1 MTPVSK
7 KTKSR
12 QTRRYSSPNRPKGGG
27 AKGGNWRKMSSRRQR
42 SATWPWAL
50 ALAIVIAGGV
60 ALIALGGGSNSSSSG
75 GSGSGS
81 NGPLLATVTS
91 FDNASPGPNTTID
104 GIKCETSEQLLFHVH
119 SHLAIF
125 VNGQQR
131 SIPMGIGIAPPRQ
144 TEAGAT
150 GSFVVAGT
158 CFYWLHAHTS
168 DGIIHIESPS
178 VRIYTLGEFF
188 DVWRQ
193 PLGPGRVGGETGPL
207 TVWVNGGR
215 FWGNPRAIELG
226 SHEDVQIDVGRPV
239 VPPSRVNWSV
249 TGL

>member
-1 MTPVSK
+1 VSK

-168 DGIIHIESPS
+168 DGIIHIESPIQ
-178 VRIYTLGEFF
+178 RTYTLGNYF
-188 DVWRQ
+188 DIWHQ
-193 PLGPGRVGGETGPL
+193 PLSSTQVGPAHG
-207 TVWVNGGR
+207 TVTAYRNGQL
-215 FWGNPRAIELG
+215 FSGNPRNITIGAHIVIQL
-226 SHEDVQIDVGRPV
+226 DVGKN
-239 VPPSRVNWSV
+239 VPFKNFTAWD
-249 TGL
+249 GL

>member
-168 DGIIHIESPS
+168 DGIIHIESPIQ
-178 VRIYTLGEFF
+178 RTYTLGNYF
-188 DVWRQ
+188 DIWHQ
-193 PLGPGRVGGETGPL
+193 PLSPTQVGPAHGKVTAYR
-207 TVWVNGGR
+207 NGQL
-215 FWGNPRAIELG
+215 FTGNPRNITIGAHIVIQL
-226 SHEDVQIDVGRPV
+226 DVGTN
-239 VPPSRVNWSV
+239 VPFKNFTAWN
-249 TGL
+249 GL

>member
-1 MTPVSK
+1 MSK

-12 QTRRYSSPNRPKGGG
+12 QTRRYSSPNRPKPG
-27 AKGGNWRKMSSRRQR
+27 AKSSSWRKMGSRRRR

-50 ALAIVIAGGV
+50 ALSIVIVGGV
-60 ALIALGGGSNSSSSG
+60 ALIALGGGSGSSSSG
-75 GSGSGS
+75 SGGS
-81 NGPLLATVTS
+81 NGPLLATVAS

-150 GSFVVAGT
+150 GTFVVAGT

-168 DGIIHIESPS
+168 DGIIHIESPIQ
-178 VRIYTLGEFF
+178 RTYTLGNYF
-188 DVWRQ
+188 DIWHQ
-193 PLGPGRVGGETGPL
+193 PLSPTQVGPAHGPVTAYRNGQLVTGS
-207 TVWVNGGR
+207 
-215 FWGNPRAIELG
+215 PRDITIGAHVVIQL
-226 SHEDVQIDVGRPV
+226 DVGTK
-239 VPPSRVNWSV
+239 VPFKNFTAWD
-249 TGL
+249 GL

>member
-1 MTPVSK
+1 VSK

-60 ALIALGGGSNSSSSG
+60 ALIALGGGSTSSSSG
-75 GSGSGS
+75 GGGGS
-81 NGPLLATVTS
+81 NGPLLATVAS
-91 FDNASPGPNTTID
+91 FDNASPGPNTTVD

-119 SHLAIF
+119 SHVAIF

-168 DGIIHIESPS
+168 DGIIHIESPIQ
-178 VRIYTLGEFF
+178 RTYTLGNYF
-188 DVWRQ
+188 DIWHQ
-193 PLGPGRVGGETGPL
+193 PLSSTQVGPAHG
-207 TVWVNGGR
+207 TVTAYRNGQL
-215 FWGNPRAIELG
+215 FSGNPRNITIGAHIVIQL
-226 SHEDVQIDVGRPV
+226 DVGKN
-239 VPPSRVNWSV
+239 VPFKNFTAWD
-249 TGL
+249 GL

>member
-1 MTPVSK
+1 VSK

-12 QTRRYSSPNRPKGGG
+12 QTRRYSSPNRSKPG
-27 AKGGNWRKMSSRRQR
+27 AKGGSWRKMGSRRQR

-50 ALAIVIAGGV
+50 ALSIVIVGGV
-60 ALIALGGGSNSSSSG
+60 ALIALGGGSGSSSSG
-75 GSGSGS
+75 GGGS
-81 NGPLLATVTS
+81 NGPLLATVAS

-144 TEAGAT
+144 TQAGAT
-150 GSFVVAGT
+150 GTFVVAGT

-168 DGIIHIESPS
+168 DGIIHIESPIQ
-178 VRIYTLGEFF
+178 RTYTLGNYF
-188 DVWRQ
+188 DIWHQ
-193 PLGPGRVGGETGPL
+193 PLSSTQVGPAHGPVTAYRNGQLFTGDPRNITVGAHVVIQL
-207 TVWVNGGR
+207 
-215 FWGNPRAIELG
+215 
-226 SHEDVQIDVGRPV
+226 DVGTK
-239 VPPSRVNWSV
+239 VPFKNFTAWN
-249 TGL
+249 GL